1 MRERA
6 EALDRA
12 ADEHEATANKLNER
26 LRTAQPLPEPIDTAA
41 LRERIAEASRL
52 NAAFDARDRRESI
65 EREATDAEAKSAAL
79 TDAIAKRKDEMQAAV
94 AKAEM
99 PVPGLTFGADE
110 ILLGGVPFEQASS
123 AEQLRTSVAIAMAA
137 NPKLR
142 VIRVQ
147 DGSLL
152 DEEAMRILAE
162 MAAEADYQVWIE
174 RVGVSGTVGIV
185 IEDGAIRSPV
195 AQAAE

>member
-1 MRERA
+1 M
-6 EALDRA
+6 
-12 ADEHEATANKLNER
+12 
-26 LRTAQPLPEPIDTAA
+26 P
-41 LRERIAEASRL
+41 
-52 NAAFDARDRRESI
+52 FD
-65 EREATDAEAKSAAL
+65 
-79 TDAIAKRKDEMQAAV
+79 
-94 AKAEM
+94 
-99 PVPGLTFGADE
+99 
-110 ILLGGVPFEQASS
+110 QASS

-162 MAAEADYQVWIE
+162 MAQAADYQVWIE
-174 RVGVSGTVGIV
+174 RVGVSGGVAIV
-185 IEDGAIRSPV
+185 IEDGTVKGAVQV